1 MNINLKIKILLL
13 LNKFTRK
20 INLKTVSAKELR
32 LNSKRLKTKYSKFF
46 EYPKEEILSIE
57 NKVLNFNT
65 YNEVKVRIYKSIDGK
80 NQAVIMYFHGGG
92 FVIGNLES
100 HDSTCRRLAKQ
111 NSCIVVSVDYRLAP
125 EHQFPAAI
133 EDCYNA
139 SCWIYNNAETIGAD
153 KNKLIVMGDSA
164 GGNLA
169 TVITMMAR
177 DKGYPLIS
185 YQILIY
191 PLLDVTL
198 SMNSINSLSKGY
210 ILTKDLL
217 SWFML
222 NYCGNIKDLKQ
233 AYLSP
238 LFSNNLNNLPPA
250 LIITGEY
257 DPLKDEGRAYAKKLK
272 YAGNKVTFKEYK
284 GMIHIFFQMPKY
296 LKPARDLEKQISNI
310 LTHIIKA
317 DLKSN

>member
-1 MNINLKIKILLL
+1 MNINLKIKFLLL
-13 LNKFTRK
+13 LNKFTK
-20 INLKTVSAKELR
+20 KTNLKTVTANELR
-32 LNSKRLKTKYSKFF
+32 LNSNRLINKYSKYF
-46 EYPKEEILSIE
+46 EYPKEKVFSIS
-57 NKVLNFNT
+57 NKVLNINNS
-65 YNEVKVRIYKSIDGK
+65 NEVKVRIYKSKDD
-80 NQAVIMYFHGGG
+80 NDQAVIMYFHGGG
-92 FVIGNLES
+92 FVVGNLES

-139 SCWIYNNAETIGAD
+139 SCWVYSNAETIGAD
-153 KNKLIVMGDSA
+153 KKKLIVMGDSA

-177 DKGYPLIS
+177 DKGFPLIS
-185 YQILIY
+185 YQILIC

-198 SMNSINSLSKGY
+198 SMNSINTLSKGY
-210 ILTKDLL
+210 ILNKDLL
-217 SWFML
+217 SWFIL

-272 YAGNKVTFKEYK
+272 DSGNKVSFKEYK

-296 LKPARDLEKQISNI
+296 LKAARDLEKQISNI
-310 LTHIIKA
+310 LTHFIKA
-317 DLKSN
+317 HLKSN